1 MNSKLVFQ
9 NPFWFVLICLAVGI
23 AYAWLLYSKKTTL
36 SKNVNW
42 ALSAGRAL
50 IVSLICFL
58 LLNPLLRSNATRTL
72 KPILVLGIDDSGS
85 MKDLGTEALETLKQN
100 LSNLYD
106 ALSDS
111 NYDTE
116 VRLLSSS
123 EPVIAFDSLNFN
135 AKKTDFGSFFRSI
148 NEEFSG
154 QNLKKVVLVSDG
166 IANAGLSPLSRPFP
180 FQVDALGLG
189 DSTVKRDLAIKGLKA
204 NKLAYLGNSF
214 PIEVDIQA
222 NLYSGRS
229 TTLLIRKDQE
239 ILERKI
245 VAFNSDDDFKT
256 ISFKINASDIGKQ
269 RYSLQLLPLEGESN
283 TRNNYR
289 DVIIDVVD
297 GKEKVLL
304 VGLSPH
310 PDIKAF
316 KAIIEKNPLF
326 ELTVALTQTATPAEI
341 LSKEFDI
348 LILHQMPDT
357 KGLSNEIAT
366 RLLSKM
372 KPTFFILGA
381 QSDLSRFNGMQEV
394 VGISG
399 QSGKT
404 DKVTALFNNSFG
416 RFISEE
422 AKREVISKLPP
433 VITPFGEY
441 RTFPGVDII
450 LYQKVGSVLTDRPL
464 LMVNTN
470 VNRKAAVLA
479 AEGIWQWRMEEY
491 FMNENHEA
499 VDDYILKTLQL
510 ISVKEDKAKLRVYS
524 SQNEVDIDESAVFVT
539 EAYDDL
545 YEKIYDVAVNLNIKG
560 PGYSKSFNYQV
571 TEANS
576 TFELSDLEPGVYNFE
591 ANAVILGKTN
601 SSKGQF
607 VVKDKDL
614 EFINTT
620 ADFDFLRTLASKNG
634 GKFFNA
640 DQIGDLSAALISEK
654 APAKLI
660 NTEDIQE
667 IINLKW
673 LLPLLLLLASLE
685 WGFRKYFGT
694 Y

>member
-9 NPFWFVLICLAVGI
+9 NPFWFVLVCLAVGI

-42 ALSAGRAL
+42 ALSVGRAL
-50 IVSLICFL
+50 LVSLICFL

-100 LSNLYD
+100 LANLYD
-106 ALSDS
+106 GLSDS

-123 EPVIAFDSLNFN
+123 DRVNSFDSISFN
-135 AKKTDFGSFFRSI
+135 AKKTDFGTFFRNV

-214 PIEVDIQA
+214 PIEIDIQA
-222 NLYSGRS
+222 NLYSGKS

-256 ISFKINASDIGKQ
+256 VSFKVNASDIGKQ
-269 RYSLQLLPLEGESN
+269 RYSVQLLPLEGESN

-304 VGLSPH
+304 VGLTAH
-310 PDIKAF
+310 PDIKAL
-316 KAIIEKNPLF
+316 KSIIEKNPLF
-326 ELTVALTQTATPAEI
+326 ELTVALTQTDNAADI
-341 LSKEFDI
+341 LNKEFDI

-357 KGLSNEIAT
+357 KGLSNDIAT

-381 QSDLSRFNGMQEV
+381 QSNLSRFNGMQEV

-399 QSGKT
+399 QPGKT
-404 DKVTALFNNSFG
+404 DKVTASFNGSFG

-433 VITPFGEY
+433 VIAPFGEY
-441 RTFPGVDII
+441 RSFPGTDII

-464 LMVNTN
+464 LLVNTN
-470 VNRKAAVLA
+470 ANRKAAVLA

-524 SQNEVDIDESAVFVT
+524 AQNEVDVDESAVFIT

-545 YEKIYDVAVNLNIKG
+545 YEKIYNITVKLNIQG
-560 PGYSKSFNYQV
+560 PSYAKNFTYQV
-571 TEANS
+571 TEDNS

-634 GKFFNA
+634 GQFYKAN
-640 DQIGDLSAALISEK
+640 QIGDLSEALNSDK

-660 NTEDIQE
+660 NTEDLQE

>member
-9 NPFWFVLICLAVGI
+9 NPFWFILVCLAVGI
-23 AYAWLLYSKKTTL
+23 AYAWLLYAKKTTL
-36 SKNVNW
+36 GKNANW
-42 ALSAGRAL
+42 VLSAGRAIL
-50 IVSLICFL
+50 VSLICFL

-72 KPILVLGIDDSGS
+72 KPILVLGIDGSGS
-85 MKDLGTEALETLKQN
+85 IKELGTEAINSLKQN
-100 LSNLYD
+100 LANLYD
-106 ALSDS
+106 GLSNS

-116 VRLLSSS
+116 VRYLSSS
-123 EPVIAFDSLNFN
+123 KSLNDFDSLNFN
-135 AKKTDFGSFFRSI
+135 AKKTDFGSFFRNI

-154 QNLKKVVLVSDG
+154 QNLKKVVLISDG
-166 IANAGLSPLSRPFP
+166 IANAGLSPLSKPFP

-214 PIEVDIQA
+214 PVEVDIQA
-222 NLYSGRS
+222 NLFGGRS
-229 TTLLIRKDQE
+229 TTLLIRKDKD

-245 VAFNSDDDFKT
+245 VAFNSEDDFKT
-256 ISFKINASDIGKQ
+256 ITFNVNASDIGKQ
-269 RYSLQLLPLEGESN
+269 RYSVQLLPLEGEGN

-297 GKEKVLL
+297 GKEKILL
-304 VGLSPH
+304 VGLTAH
-310 PDIKAF
+310 PDIKAL

-326 ELTVALTQTATPAEI
+326 ELTVALTQKETPAEI

-348 LILHQMPDT
+348 LILHQMPDN
-357 KGLSNEIAT
+357 KGLSNDIAT

-372 KPTFFILGA
+372 KPTFFVLGA
-381 QSDLSRFNGMQEV
+381 HSDLSRFNGMQEV

-399 QSGKT
+399 QPGKT
-404 DKVTALFNNSFG
+404 DKVTASFNGNFG
-416 RFISEE
+416 RFISEDS
-422 AKREVISKLPP
+422 KREVISKLPP
-433 VITPFGEY
+433 VISPFGEY
-441 RTFPGVDII
+441 RSFPGADII
-450 LYQKVGSVLTDRPL
+450 LYQKVGSVLTERPL

-499 VDDYILKTLQL
+499 VDDFILKTLQL

-524 SQNEVDIDESAVFVT
+524 SQNEVDVDESAVFVT

-545 YEKIYDVAVNLNIKG
+545 YEKIYNIAVNLKVSG
-560 PGYSKSFNYQV
+560 PGYVKTFNYQV
-571 TEANS
+571 TQDNS
-576 TFELSDLEPGVYNFE
+576 IFEVSGLEPGVYNFE
-591 ANAVILGKTN
+591 ADAVILGKTN
-601 SSKGQF
+601 VSKGQF

-614 EFINTT
+614 EFFNTT
-620 ADFDFLRTLASKNG
+620 ADFDFLRNLASKNG
-634 GKFFNA
+634 GKFYSVN
-640 DQIGDLSAALISEK
+640 QIGTLSEAIINEK
-654 APAKLI
+654 PPAKLI
-660 NTEDIQE
+660 NTEDLQE